1 MDRKEDDRHIFNNNN
16 TRDDETNTVDST
28 SIRSTS
34 VNEYSHS
41 IRRSHVMA
49 KYLNQ
54 RPSSQQ
60 KTQIVDNNQKNIDN
74 SNPVSPKK
82 ETNRPKPVSVKK
94 TPTISLAELNNIRK
108 EDDFAPLSSPTTQ
121 QTAFSPL
128 GSSKKKTATGEEEP
142 KQLGKPPRQF

>member
-1 MDRKEDDRHIFNNNN
+1 MDRKEDDRHMFNN

-28 SIRSTS
+28 SVRSTS

-54 RPSSQQ
+54 KQLLSQQ
-60 KTQIVDNNQKNIDN
+60 KPNIIDNNQKNIDN

-82 ETNRPKPVSVKK
+82 ETSRPKPVSVKK
-94 TPTISLAELNNIRK
+94 TPTISLAELNNLRK
-108 EDDFAPLSSPTTQ
+108 EEDDFAPLSSHTTNIIV
-121 QTAFSPL
+121 FS
-128 GSSKKKTATGEEEP
+128 GWVFFKNKTATG
-142 KQLGKPPRQF
+142 